1 MFVTIIVSDAKL
13 NYVVHKQLI
22 TFYSPFFDRAFNGNF
37 IEGETQ
43 TMTLED
49 VDGNIF
55 GLFVNWLYTQ
65 KVCHAGFEPDKLEA
79 IEMAILWTLAGR
91 FMIPK
96 LQNQIMPDLE
106 FAMWDEECRW
116 HIILPVYKY
125 AYEVE
130 EATKLKLAAVQ
141 NLLVYIENA
150 EYKKI
155 GNHVQDLPH
164 NMLVDFTKILLM
176 KSKRRPGD
184 FEFEGL
190 MVEEIKAEK
199 DD

>member
-1 MFVTIIVSDAKL
+1 MAIPLACSST
-13 NYVVHKQLI
+13 
-22 TFYSPFFDRAFNGNF
+22 GF
-37 IEGETQ
+37 IR
-43 TMTLED
+43 
-49 VDGNIF
+49 
-55 GLFVNWLYTQ
+55 
-65 KVCHAGFEPDKLEA
+65 KRSASAGSEPKKLEVM
-79 IEMAILWTLAGR
+79 EMAMLWTLAGR

-106 FAMWDEECRW
+106 FAIADEEW
-116 HIILPVYKY
+116 DKGLLVYKF

-130 EATKLKLAAVQ
+130 EATKLKVAAVQ
-141 NLLVYIENA
+141 DLLVYIENA
-150 EYKKI
+150 GYTKM

-176 KSKRRPGD
+176 KSKVRPSN
-184 FEFEGL
+184 FVLEGL

>member
-1 MFVTIIVSDAKL
+1 VFVTIIVSDAKL

-22 TFYSPFFDRAFNGNF
+22 TFYSPFFDRAFNGQF
-37 IEGETQ
+37 VEGETQ

-65 KVCHAGFEPDKLEA
+65 KVCHPGSEPEKLEVM
-79 IEMAILWTLAGR
+79 EMAMLWTLAGR

-106 FAMWDEECRW
+106 FALADGIWPEV
-116 HIILPVYKY
+116 LPVYKY

-130 EATKLKLAAVQ
+130 EATKLKLAAAQ
-141 NLLVYIENA
+141 DLLVFIKNSGYNTV
-150 EYKKI
+150 
-155 GNHVQDLPH
+155 GNHVQYLPH

-176 KSKRRPGD
+176 KSKVSPSN
-184 FEFEGL
+184 FVLEGL

>member
-22 TFYSPFFDRAFNGNF
+22 TFYSPFFDRAFNGQF

-49 VDGNIF
+49 VDGNTF

-65 KVCHAGFEPDKLEA
+65 KVCHPGSKPEKLEVM
-79 IEMAILWTLAGR
+79 EMAMLWTLAGR

-96 LQNQIMPDLE
+96 LQNQIMPDIEL
-106 FAMWDEECRW
+106 AMADGEWN
-116 HIILPVYKY
+116 IIFPVYKY

-130 EATKLKLAAVQ
+130 EATKLKVAAVQ
-141 NLLVYIENA
+141 DLLVYIKNCGHENMG
-150 EYKKI
+150 K
-155 GNHVQDLPH
+155 HVQDLPH

-176 KSKRRPGD
+176 KSKVRPSN
-184 FEFEGL
+184 FKFEGL